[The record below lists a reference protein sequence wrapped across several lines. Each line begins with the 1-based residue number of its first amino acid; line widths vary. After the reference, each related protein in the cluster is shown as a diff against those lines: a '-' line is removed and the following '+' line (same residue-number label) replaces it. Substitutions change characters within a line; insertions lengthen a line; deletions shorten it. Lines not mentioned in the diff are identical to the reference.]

1 MSQALTSQAVCKLVM
16 SASSASAMDTTLDQ
30 YAAARG
36 IAPMAVDAEERSGEK
51 GKNGEKGNK
60 GSSKGGSKKDSRKHS
75 SDPGKGSN
83 KGSSKGRSK
92 SSHDVSDDEANEPGK
107 GSTEGLYIHQSQRR
121 AIQKALECQWAVK
134 TEMCKFFL
142 AGRCD
147 RAHMCTFAHSED
159 EIRLKGQKPVGSVR
173 RDW

>member
-16 SASSASAMDTTLDQ
+16 IASFAAAMDITLDQ
-30 YAAARG
+30 YAAREG
-36 IAPMAVDAEERSGEK
+36 LAPMTVDSEEHGGEK
-51 GKNGEKGNK
+51 GKKGEKGNK

-75 SDPGKGSN
+75 SDPGKGSK
-83 KGSSKGRSK
+83 KGGSKGRSK

-107 GSTEGLYIHQSQRR
+107 GSTEGLYIHQSQRK

-147 RAHMCTFAHSED
+147 RANMCTFAHSED
-159 EIRLKGQKPVGSVR
+159 EIRLREHKPVGSVR
-173 RDW
+173 RDR